1 MADTSEAWSV
11 AEQWCTKQG
20 EGWSLIKKLGSGG
33 TAAVFE
39 LDTPHGNRALKIYT
53 QKFSSGVL
61 GDVEL
66 NRIDKQLQLC
76 DHDCKSLINV
86 YDGGKTNDR
95 IFLLMNRAEGVEL
108 LPCLGEVPREK
119 IRGIVHD
126 IAVACKYLHE
136 HSLCHRDIKA
146 ENVYVTQDYAEATLL
161 DVSVIRDIHDPMGTG
176 TDQDQQ
182 RPVLAT
188 PRYCPPEYL
197 HRLIEPGPKLWHAL
211 NVYQLGALLHDLI
224 MRTPLFQSEYEDCRT
239 NPFRFSHLIATRSPR
254 IRASDVDSGLL
265 LLARRALD
273 KDWRKRSELRI
284 EDFLDDGTTR
294 RQQGLHW
301 LGLGQSQK
309 TQDFGNIQ
317 RDRGRINEL
326 VQALEMHIVVFFQE
340 MGTQTTHE
348 AVAGSHGDRSRTIKW
363 GWDTFDPQGVSV
375 SATYSVSLRLFNDQS
390 ETRISTVAKLQVKT
404 FGGTQGVDIQ
414 LPDVIDNE
422 DALETLAA
430 NCESTFLELI
440 ERLMD
445 SKQTT
450 F

>member
-1 MADTSEAWSV
+1 MNDSSEAWNI

-20 EGWSLIKKLGSGG
+20 GGWSLIKKLGSGG
-33 TAAVFE
+33 TASVFE

-53 QKFSSGVL
+53 KKYSSGEL
-61 GDVEL
+61 GAVEL
-66 NRIDKQLQLC
+66 CRIDKQLELC
-76 DHDCKSLINV
+76 NHDCKSLINV
-86 YDGGKTNDR
+86 YEGGTTDGR
-95 IFLLMNRAEGVEL
+95 IFLLMNRADGVEL

-119 IRGIVHD
+119 IRRIVHD
-126 IAVACKYLHE
+126 IAVACLYLHE

-146 ENVYVTQDYAEATLL
+146 ENVYVTRDYAKATLL
-161 DVSVIRDIHDPMGTG
+161 DISVIRDIHDPMGTG

-224 MRTPLFQSEYEDCRT
+224 MRTPLFQSEYEECRT
-239 NPFRFSHLIATRSPR
+239 NPYRFSYLIATRSPR
-254 IRASDVDSGLL
+254 IKAPDVDAGLL

-301 LGLGQSQK
+301 LGLGKSQE
-309 TQDFGNIQ
+309 TQNTGSIQ
-317 RDRGRINEL
+317 RDRDRINEL
-326 VQALEMHIVVFFQE
+326 AQVLENHIVAFFRE
-340 MGTQTTHE
+340 MGIQTTHE
-348 AVAGSHGDRSRTIKW
+348 ALAGSHGDRSRTIKW
-363 GWDTFDPQGVSV
+363 EWETLYPCEESV
-375 SATYSVSLRLFNDQS
+375 SATYSVSLRLVSDKAES
-390 ETRISTVAKLQVKT
+390 SISTVARLKAET
-404 FGGTQGVDIQ
+404 SSSTQDVDIA
-414 LPDVIDNE
+414 LPDVID
-422 DALETLAA
+422 DKDVLENLAS
-430 NCESTFLELI
+430 NCELTFLELI
-440 ERLMD
+440 EKLID

-450 F
+450 S